1 MADRHDRYARVRR
14 HLDNPSCSHL
24 KGLITDMVSILED
37 QQNYFQQYMESKMN
51 ALSDQLTKAVAS
63 LAGTI
68 VAHDAAVNAAI
79 SNLQAAN
86 AKSADSGDPIDP
98 AAVQAAID
106 ALTAAGVKLTGETA
120 SLVAAQAAP
129 VQQAASAAVQS
140 AVPDSTASMAIQTN
154 AVAAVATAAGPAP
167 TDPAAAP
174 PAAAPPADP
183 AADPKTA
190 A

>member
-24 KGLITDMVSILED
+24 KGLITDVVSILED
-37 QQNYFQQYMESKMN
+37 QQNFFQQLMESKMN
-51 ALSDQLTKAVAS
+51 ALSDELTKAVAA

-79 SNLQAAN
+79 SGLQAAS
-86 AKSADSGDPIDP
+86 AKAGSSGDPIDP
-98 AAVQAAID
+98 VAVQAAID

-129 VQQAASAAVQS
+129 VQQAASAAAQS
-140 AVPDSTASMAIQTN
+140 AVPDSAASMAIQTN
-154 AVAAVATAAGPAP
+154 AVAAATAA
-167 TDPAAAP
+167 DPNAAAP
-174 PAAAPPADP
+174 PVAAPAAPPAEPP
-183 AADPKTA
+183 ATPPAT
-190 A
+190 